1 MVNWG
6 ANLKDK
12 RKSSLSTFY
21 FIYSAMLVSL
31 YNEVK
36 QPHVYI
42 CPFPLAPL
50 PSSHPALEVIT
61 EQPGAI
67 QRLSTSCL
75 FHTRSCIYVSAA
87 LSIHPTL
94 SSPCVHESIRHLHLY
109 SCPAHRFMGTIFLDT
124 IYMY

>member
-31 YNEVK
+31 YNEVN

-67 QRLSTSCL
+67 QRLPTSCL
-75 FHTRSCIYVSAA
+75 FYTRSCIYVSVT

-94 SSPCVHESIRHLHLY
+94 STRCVHESIRCLHLY
-109 SCPAHRFMGTIFLDT
+109 SFPANRFSCSTVFDST
-124 IYMY
+124 HAC